1 MCLHRKKPHNYFF
14 KKTSK
19 SDSMVNF
26 QGSSYYEPIIRHRGR
41 LEWLGLTPAKAST
54 GCLWVSNDIK
64 LFFSIVCWRCLYGKP
79 WIGDLL
85 NLYHLFITRIMGGN
99 TAHVQKFMSKW
110 VSNFTEPWW
119 FQVRSQ
125 RNTIVG
131 NMTIVVRGC
140 KPVTVCWYQFT

>member
-1 MCLHRKKPHNYFF
+1 VKHVFAQKKTHNYFF

-64 LFFSIVCWRCLYGKP
+64 LFFSIVC
-79 WIGDLL
+79 
-85 NLYHLFITRIMGGN
+85 
-99 TAHVQKFMSKW
+99 
-110 VSNFTEPWW
+110 
-119 FQVRSQ
+119 
-125 RNTIVG
+125 
-131 NMTIVVRGC
+131 
-140 KPVTVCWYQFT
+140 